1 MTPHERALKKE
12 LLLMKGEALRVKLR
26 MELKLWQ
33 RPLANVA
40 DGVDAWKEAG
50 TWRLLSGV
58 LAALMPSRRLRSLL
72 RNTSRALIIWRA
84 ARRIW
89 SHR

>member
-1 MTPHERALKKE
+1 MTPHERAIKKE

-26 MELKLWQ
+26 MELKLLQ
-33 RPLANVA
+33 RPLANIA
-40 DGVDAWKEAG
+40 GDVDAWKEAG
-50 TWRLLSGV
+50 TWRLVSGA
-58 LAALMPSRRLRSLL
+58 LATLMPTRRLRSLL
-72 RNTSRALIIWRA
+72 RNASRAFIIWQA